1 MTCRRLQAT
10 KRAIVRKLHGHTE
23 AALRRHRETDLQTNS
38 DGLNNPHQ
46 QGLPTR
52 SLWRRG
58 VGHRKKRTTNM
69 NTIKKILGLVWMFLA
84 PAIIWFLAAQAIQKI
99 AVATSL
105 TKSNV
110 TLQWVIILTI
120 FTPICIG
127 FFIFGY
133 YAFKG
138 EYDQLPVSSKD
149 LE

>member
-1 MTCRRLQAT
+1 
-10 KRAIVRKLHGHTE
+10 
-23 AALRRHRETDLQTNS
+23 
-38 DGLNNPHQ
+38 
-46 QGLPTR
+46 
-52 SLWRRG
+52 
-58 VGHRKKRTTNM
+58 
-69 NTIKKILGLVWMFLA
+69 MFLA
-84 PAIIWFLAAQAIQKI
+84 PAIIWFLASQAFQKI
-99 AVATSL
+99 GAATTL

-138 EYDQLPVSSKD
+138 EYAHLPSSSKD

>member
-1 MTCRRLQAT
+1 
-10 KRAIVRKLHGHTE
+10 
-23 AALRRHRETDLQTNS
+23 
-38 DGLNNPHQ
+38 
-46 QGLPTR
+46 
-52 SLWRRG
+52 
-58 VGHRKKRTTNM
+58 
-69 NTIKKILGLVWMFLA
+69 MFLA
-84 PAIIWFLAAQAIQKI
+84 PAIIWFLVSQAFQKI
-99 AVATSL
+99 GAASTL

-138 EYDQLPVSSKD
+138 EYAHLPSSSKD

>member
-1 MTCRRLQAT
+1 
-10 KRAIVRKLHGHTE
+10 
-23 AALRRHRETDLQTNS
+23 
-38 DGLNNPHQ
+38 
-46 QGLPTR
+46 
-52 SLWRRG
+52 
-58 VGHRKKRTTNM
+58 M

-84 PAIIWFLAAQAIQKI
+84 PAIIWFLASQAFQKI
-99 AVATSL
+99 AGATTL
-105 TKSNV
+105 TRSNV

-127 FFIFGY
+127 FFIFGF

>member
-1 MTCRRLQAT
+1 
-10 KRAIVRKLHGHTE
+10 
-23 AALRRHRETDLQTNS
+23 
-38 DGLNNPHQ
+38 
-46 QGLPTR
+46 
-52 SLWRRG
+52 
-58 VGHRKKRTTNM
+58 M

-84 PAIIWFLAAQAIQKI
+84 PVIIWFLASQAFQKI
-99 AVATSL
+99 AGATIL
-105 TKSNV
+105 TRSNV

-127 FFIFGY
+127 FFIFGF

>member
-1 MTCRRLQAT
+1 
-10 KRAIVRKLHGHTE
+10 
-23 AALRRHRETDLQTNS
+23 
-38 DGLNNPHQ
+38 
-46 QGLPTR
+46 
-52 SLWRRG
+52 
-58 VGHRKKRTTNM
+58 M

-84 PAIIWFLAAQAIQKI
+84 PAIIWFLASQAIQKI

-120 FTPICIG
+120 FTPICVG

-133 YAFKG
+133 YAYKG
-138 EYDQLPVSSKD
+138 EYAPLPSSSKD

>member
-1 MTCRRLQAT
+1 
-10 KRAIVRKLHGHTE
+10 
-23 AALRRHRETDLQTNS
+23 
-38 DGLNNPHQ
+38 
-46 QGLPTR
+46 
-52 SLWRRG
+52 
-58 VGHRKKRTTNM
+58 M

-84 PAIIWFLAAQAIQKI
+84 PAIIWFLASQAFQKI
-99 AVATSL
+99 GAATTL

-138 EYDQLPVSSKD
+138 EYVHLPSSSKD

>member
-1 MTCRRLQAT
+1 
-10 KRAIVRKLHGHTE
+10 
-23 AALRRHRETDLQTNS
+23 
-38 DGLNNPHQ
+38 
-46 QGLPTR
+46 
-52 SLWRRG
+52 
-58 VGHRKKRTTNM
+58 M

-84 PAIIWFLAAQAIQKI
+84 PAIIWFLASQAIQKI
-99 AVATSL
+99 AAATTL

-110 TLQWVIILTI
+110 TLQWVIILAI

-138 EYDQLPVSSKD
+138 EYAHLPESSED

>member
-1 MTCRRLQAT
+1 
-10 KRAIVRKLHGHTE
+10 
-23 AALRRHRETDLQTNS
+23 
-38 DGLNNPHQ
+38 
-46 QGLPTR
+46 
-52 SLWRRG
+52 
-58 VGHRKKRTTNM
+58 M

-84 PAIIWFLAAQAIQKI
+84 PAIIWFLASQAIQKI
-99 AVATSL
+99 AGATTL
-105 TKSNV
+105 TRSNV

-127 FFIFGY
+127 FFIFSF